1 MFWHNLKYSLKILF
15 RNKALLFW
23 TFIFPII
30 LGTFFK
36 LAFSNI
42 ENSEELKTIDIAVID
57 SDNYQNNVIFKDAL
71 LELSKEPKL
80 FNLKV
85 TDLNNAKKM
94 LEDNK
99 ISGYLTFEQGA
110 VDITINRNGINE
122 TIIKYVV
129 DEIQSESVIIND
141 LVNRALSEE
150 NNKDKPINYEKIY
163 QEALSISQDN
173 AIKLNNISNSNLSYT
188 MIEYYTL
195 IAMSALYGAL
205 ISMFIINKTNPTT
218 DSVGKR
224 VSVSSISKS
233 SLIISGLLA
242 SYIVQLIGLA
252 TLFGYTIF
260 ALKVDYGSKILPVI
274 FLGIISSFAGLS
286 LGTFIASMLKTNE
299 NTKTGILISLTMLFC
314 FLSGMMGITMK
325 YIIDKYAPIINKINP
340 ASMITDGLYSLYY
353 YNTLDRYYFNII
365 SLIIFSLVLILISL
379 NRLRRQKYDSI

>member
-30 LGTFFK
+30 LWTFFK

-325 YIIDKYAPIINKINP
+325 YIIDKYVPIINKINP

>member
-122 TIIKYVV
+122 TIVKYVV

-195 IAMSALYGAL
+195 IAMSSLYGAL

-274 FLGIISSFAGLS
+274 FLGTISSFAGLS

-299 NTKTGILISLTMLFC
+299 NTKTGILISLTMLSC

>member
-150 NNKDKPINYEKIY
+150 NNKHKPINYEKIY

-218 DSVGKR
+218 HSVGKR
-224 VSVSSISKS
+224 ISVSSISKS

-274 FLGIISSFAGLS
+274 FLGMIASFAGLS
-286 LGTFIASMLKTNE
+286 LGIFIASMLKTNE

-325 YIIDKYAPIINKINP
+325 YVIDKYVPIINKINP

>member
-129 DEIQSESVIIND
+129 DEIQSESLIIND

-173 AIKLNNISNSNLSYT
+173 AIKLYNISDSNLSYT

-274 FLGIISSFAGLS
+274 FLGTISSFAGLS

-299 NTKTGILISLTMLFC
+299 NTKTGILISLTMLSC

>member
-274 FLGIISSFAGLS
+274 FLGTISSFAGLS

-325 YIIDKYAPIINKINP
+325 YIIDKYVPIINKINP

>member
-325 YIIDKYAPIINKINP
+325 YIIDKYVPIINKINP

>member
-99 ISGYLTFEQGA
+99 ISGYLTFEQGT

-242 SYIVQLIGLA
+242 SYVVQLIGLA

-274 FLGIISSFAGLS
+274 FLGMIASFAGLS

-325 YIIDKYAPIINKINP
+325 YIIDKYVPIINKINP

>member
-129 DEIQSESVIIND
+129 DEIQSESLIIND

-274 FLGIISSFAGLS
+274 FLGTISSFAGLS

-325 YIIDKYAPIINKINP
+325 YIIDKYVPIINKINP

>member
-122 TIIKYVV
+122 TIVKYVV

-195 IAMSALYGAL
+195 IAMSSLYGAL

-260 ALKVDYGSKILPVI
+260 ALKVDYGSKILSVI

-325 YIIDKYAPIINKINP
+325 YIIDKYIPIINKINP

>member
-122 TIIKYVV
+122 TIVKYVV

-242 SYIVQLIGLA
+242 SYVVQLIGLA

-274 FLGIISSFAGLS
+274 FLGMIASFAGLS

-299 NTKTGILISLTMLFC
+299 NTKTGILISLTMLSC

-325 YIIDKYAPIINKINP
+325 YIIDKYVPIINKINP

>member
-99 ISGYLTFEQGA
+99 ISGYLTFEQSA

>member
-99 ISGYLTFEQGA
+99 ISGYLTFEQDA

-141 LVNRALSEE
+141 LINRALSEE
-150 NNKDKPINYEKIY
+150 NNKDKLINYEKIY
-163 QEALSISQDN
+163 QEAISISQDN

-325 YIIDKYAPIINKINP
+325 YIIDKYVPIINKINP

>member
-1 MFWHNLKYSLKILF
+1 MFWHNLKYNLKILF

-325 YIIDKYAPIINKINP
+325 YIIDKYVPIINKINP

>member
-42 ENSEELKTIDIAVID
+42 ENSEELKIIDIAVID

-242 SYIVQLIGLA
+242 SYVVQLIGLA

-325 YIIDKYAPIINKINP
+325 YIIDKYVPIINKINP

>member
-1 MFWHNLKYSLKILF
+1 MFWHNLKYNLKILF

-57 SDNYQNNVIFKDAL
+57 SDSYQNNVIFKDAL

-99 ISGYLTFEQGA
+99 ISGYLTFEQDA

-141 LVNRALSEE
+141 LVNRALSEK

-163 QEALSISQDN
+163 QEAISISQDN

-260 ALKVDYGSKILPVI
+260 VLKVDYGSKILPVI
-274 FLGIISSFAGLS
+274 FLGMIASFAGLS

-325 YIIDKYAPIINKINP
+325 YVIDKYVPIINKINP

>member
-42 ENSEELKTIDIAVID
+42 ENSEELKTIDIVVID

-129 DEIQSESVIIND
+129 DEIQSESLIIND

-274 FLGIISSFAGLS
+274 FLGTISSFAGLS

-325 YIIDKYAPIINKINP
+325 YIIDKYVPIINKINP

>member
-299 NTKTGILISLTMLFC
+299 NTKTGILISITMLFC